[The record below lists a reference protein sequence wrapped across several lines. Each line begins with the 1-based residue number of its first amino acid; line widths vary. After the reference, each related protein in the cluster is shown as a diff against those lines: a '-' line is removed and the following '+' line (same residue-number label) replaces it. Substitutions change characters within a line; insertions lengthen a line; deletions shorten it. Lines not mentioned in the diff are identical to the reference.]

1 MVDRRASA
9 YRVLASDKRVAM
21 LTRLQRTGGPMTV
34 DALADE
40 VGLHVNT
47 AREHLDQLVASGF
60 VAREPELRRTRGRP
74 RILYRSLDRAAAVTT
89 DAWAREQLVHVL
101 VAGYGRRLGSA
112 ESAAETAGRAWGA
125 MLAPSVP
132 GGAPTSDRAGE
143 ADVPRCDELGPGERP
158 DADLTGTARV
168 APLEHAQLAALEQ
181 HLEDLG
187 FAPDACTDTLEVQ
200 LNRCPFVD
208 LAAERPEVVCSVHL
222 GLSRGVL
229 AQQDGPLVADRL
241 ERVAGVQRCVLHLSR
256 REPDEGPEGSVDE
269 PSARAEDSHP
279 AGLGTG
285 DAGRDTGGAERVA
298 PDVDRDA
305 GGVERHPGDTERDGG
320 SEPVTVP
327 APCRAD
333 AVPDATVVPVSA

>member
-21 LTRLQRTGGPMTV
+21 LHLLQRTGGPMTV
-34 DALADE
+34 DTLADE

-74 RILYRSLDRAAAVTT
+74 RILYRSLERAAAVTT

-125 MLAPSVP
+125 TLTPSLPDEGSADDRGP
-132 GGAPTSDRAGE
+132 GS
-143 ADVPRCDELGPGERP
+143 DVPRCTDFVTEG
-158 DADLTGTARV
+158 AAKAV
-168 APLEHAQLAALEQ
+168 AAPLERVQLAALEQ

-187 FAPDACTDTLEVQ
+187 FAPDACTDGLEVQ

-208 LAAERPEVVCSVHL
+208 LARERPEVVCSVHL

-241 ERVAGVQRCVLHLSR
+241 ERVAGAQRCVLHLSR
-256 REPDEGPEGSVDE
+256 RAAAQADAPIAAQRGDE
-269 PSARAEDSHP
+269 PVAPANATAPVAEVVPARA
-279 AGLGTG
+279 
-285 DAGRDTGGAERVA
+285 
-298 PDVDRDA
+298 
-305 GGVERHPGDTERDGG
+305 
-320 SEPVTVP
+320 
-327 APCRAD
+327 
-333 AVPDATVVPVSA
+333 

>member
-21 LTRLQRTGGPMTV
+21 LHLLQRTGGPMTV
-34 DALADE
+34 DTLAGE

-74 RILYRSLDRAAAVTT
+74 RILYRSLERAAAVTT

-125 MLAPSVP
+125 TLAPSIRPDEGSADDRWP
-132 GGAPTSDRAGE
+132 GS
-143 ADVPRCDELGPGERP
+143 DVPRC
-158 DADLTGTARV
+158 ADFVVEETAQAV
-168 APLEHAQLAALEQ
+168 AAPVEQVQLAALEQ

-187 FAPDACTDTLEVQ
+187 FAPDACTDGLEVQ

-208 LAAERPEVVCSVHL
+208 LARDRPEVVCSVHL

-241 ERVAGVQRCVLHLSR
+241 ERVAGAQRCVLHLSR
-256 REPDEGPEGSVDE
+256 RAAAESEEPTAAQRIAEPGAPEAPAATAV
-269 PSARAEDSHP
+269 P
-279 AGLGTG
+279 AG
-285 DAGRDTGGAERVA
+285 A
-298 PDVDRDA
+298 
-305 GGVERHPGDTERDGG
+305 
-320 SEPVTVP
+320 
-327 APCRAD
+327 
-333 AVPDATVVPVSA
+333 

>member
-9 YRVLASDKRVAM
+9 YRVLASDRRVAI
-21 LTRLQRTGGPMTV
+21 LHLLQRAGGPMTV

-60 VAREPELRRTRGRP
+60 VAREPEQRRTRGRP

-101 VAGYGRRLGSA
+101 VAGYGKRLGSA

-125 MLAPSVP
+125 TLVAGPPPAPDGVLRDVP
-132 GGAPTSDRAGE
+132 TQGP
-143 ADVPRCDELGPGERP
+143 DVPRCAELPPDERP
-158 DADLTGTARV
+158 RPDRGGSAAV

-187 FAPDACTDTLEVQ
+187 FAPDACTDGLEVQ

-208 LAAERPEVVCSVHL
+208 LARERPEVVCSVHL

-229 AQQDGPLVADRL
+229 AQQAGPLVADRL
-241 ERVAGVQRCVLHLSR
+241 ERVPGVQRCVLHLSR
-256 REPDEGPEGSVDE
+256 RADVEPDPPAAGSS
-269 PSARAEDSHP
+269 PTAQP
-279 AGLGTG
+279 
-285 DAGRDTGGAERVA
+285 
-298 PDVDRDA
+298 
-305 GGVERHPGDTERDGG
+305 GGVRPTAATDVAAVEA
-320 SEPVTVP
+320 PVRV
-327 APCRAD
+327 
-333 AVPDATVVPVSA
+333 

>member
-1 MVDRRASA
+1 
-9 YRVLASDKRVAM
+9 
-21 LTRLQRTGGPMTV
+21 MTV

-60 VAREPELRRTRGRP
+60 VAREPEQRRTRGRP
-74 RILYRSLDRAAAVTT
+74 RLLYRALERAAAVTT

-125 MLAPSVP
+125 TLVPSPGPDAPAAARVP
-132 GGAPTSDRAGE
+132 APA
-143 ADVPRCDELGPGERP
+143 VPRCDDLAPDGRPAPGV
-158 DADLTGTARV
+158 AGTVEV
-168 APLEHAQLAALEQ
+168 APLEQAQLTALEQ
-181 HLEDLG
+181 HLEELG

-208 LAAERPEVVCSVHL
+208 LVRERPEVVCSVHL

-256 REPDEGPEGSVDE
+256 RAAAEGSTD
-269 PSARAEDSHP
+269 D
-279 AGLGTG
+279 GT
-285 DAGRDTGGAERVA
+285 
-298 PDVDRDA
+298 
-305 GGVERHPGDTERDGG
+305 RDGR
-320 SEPVTVP
+320 EAVTV
-327 APCRAD
+327 RA
-333 AVPDATVVPVSA
+333 